1 MQDKQDQ
8 MPLKYDLMIPGGAVL
23 AALVV
28 SVVALGPIQVQ
39 AADGE
44 IKPGPPGVI
53 IEPVRPRPDGP
64 KSAPAPDADV
74 REPAAPG
81 CPANDRKL
89 ELLV

>member
-1 MQDKQDQ
+1 MSLKHDGS
-8 MPLKYDLMIPGGAVL
+8 MPRSATLVFSVMALTIWVDHSGAM
-23 AALVV
+23 
-28 SVVALGPIQVQ
+28 

-53 IEPVRPRPDGP
+53 IEPIRPRQDGP
-64 KSAPAPDADV
+64 KGTPAPDADV
-74 REPAAPG
+74 REPPAPG